1 LRVCGRCSAIGPGQ
15 KTGILREIMEIVL
28 NAFRTL
34 RFFALTLSVAAL
46 GCHAQ
51 TAAQKTSQAAGAE
64 ASGKLSPELARRVE
78 VMIRS
83 RSEVPPEYVISIGD
97 RKKSEVAGFDE
108 IVVTFASGA
117 SVSRPLN
124 FLLSTDGKTLAQ
136 FTKFDLSQD
145 PKDKVSGAGRPGR
158 GGPENA
164 PVTVVVFD
172 DLECPFCAK
181 MHTAMF
187 PAILDRYKNQV
198 RVVYLDF
205 PLDQHP
211 WAMRAAVD
219 ANCVAAV
226 SPAGYWNYVDY
237 VHAHSAE
244 IVAMTAEKANETLD
258 KLAQDEGARQ
268 KGNAADLAACLK
280 KQDDTKVKASVKV
293 GEALAVSGTPALFV
307 NGEKLDGVV
316 PMDVVFRAIDGA
328 LIAAGQTPPPAP
340 VQPAAATPVTP
351 AKPGN

>member
-1 LRVCGRCSAIGPGQ
+1 M
-15 KTGILREIMEIVL
+15 REIIEIVL
-28 NAFRTL
+28 SAFRTL
-34 RFFALTLSVAAL
+34 RCLVLTLSVAAL

-51 TAAQKTSQAAGAE
+51 TAVQKAAQESGA
-64 ASGKLSPELARRVE
+64 KVSPELARRIE

-83 RSEVPPEYVISIGD
+83 RSEVPPDYVISIGD
-97 RKKSEVAGFDE
+97 RKKSEAVPGFDE
-108 IVVTFASGA
+108 ITVSFSSGGN
-117 SVSRPLN
+117 VSRPLT

-145 PKDKVSGAGRPGR
+145 PKDKVPAPGRPGR

-164 PVTVVVFD
+164 PVVVVGFD
-172 DLECPFCAK
+172 DLECPYCAK
-181 MHTAMF
+181 MHAAMF

-198 RVVYLDF
+198 HVVYLDF
-205 PLDQHP
+205 PLTEIHP

-244 IVAMTAEKANETLD
+244 IGGAEHKVEKANEDLD

-280 KQDDTKVKASVKV
+280 KQDDTKIKASMKQGDALGV
-293 GEALAVSGTPALFV
+293 GGTPALFV
-307 NGEKLDGVV
+307 NGEKLDGLM
-316 PMDVVFRAIDGA
+316 PIEVVFRAIDGA

-340 VQPAAATPVTP
+340 VQPAPPPAAAP
-351 AKPGN
+351 ATKPGN